1 MGVNYDD
8 SSIGQLIGADR
19 IRTRPASMLGSS
31 SLDGAK
37 HGFTEIYGNSLDEH
51 SAGFGKQLD
60 IKYYK
65 DASVS
70 VRDYGRGVPL
80 GWNNNEK
87 IRNWNWHTIYNELYA
102 GGKYETNQE
111 ALSKIK
117 DWSNFDATQ
126 FSYLYSVGLN
136 GLGAASTQ
144 YTSEYFVVKSYR
156 DGKCTSRSFERGIPL
171 VNGKPFDMFTA
182 TQEEIESIPEEICDT
197 DEPNGTFVHW
207 KPDDSVFDGTDMGAD
222 WLFETCKDIAG
233 VAGITLVFENE
244 CTGEKVTIQGGTLR
258 DVVESHG
265 GDSLVRNEDGDFVTL
280 TGNNF
285 THGTIKV
292 EGKPYI
298 YVCEC
303 EVVISFTKSE
313 IPHACYHNL
322 VRMKDGMQYEG
333 IRDALFAFLQ
343 ERGRVEGLKI
353 SNKDYMDFFQVV
365 VSTKSNYA
373 SFRNQTKD
381 AVDDVFIYTIVKET
395 VLDKLRVEFGKRN
408 AALLKVVNQILE
420 ETRTRITTEAYREVV
435 KKSAKIKKEKLPD
448 KFASCDAYEQKRYSE
463 VELWITEGDS
473 AKGSVKD
480 ARSKAFQAVFAI
492 RGKGLN
498 VAKAS
503 IKKILENKEIRGI
516 FRILGVGFDINVK
529 GETLFDI
536 NDLKVG
542 KIIIATDADEDGY
555 QIRVLVFLIFYV
567 LAPKLL
573 TGGYVYIAESPR
585 FGIDLTDGTRLYA
598 RNDAH
603 RDQIKA
609 EYGSRVKRIERYKGL
624 GEVDAE
630 VLRETTVAPE
640 HRTLIPVTVDFNNET
655 ERELIDA
662 LFGADKYGQ
671 RKAIISAVLGSNVMD
686 MIEDNALLLD
696 EIEDSDI
703 EDETEYEV
711 V

>member
-244 CTGEKVTIQGGTLR
+244 CTGEKVTIQ
-258 DVVESHG
+258 
-265 GDSLVRNEDGDFVTL
+265 
-280 TGNNF
+280 
-285 THGTIKV
+285 
-292 EGKPYI
+292 
-298 YVCEC
+298 C
-303 EVVISFTKSE
+303 
-313 IPHACYHNL
+313 
-322 VRMKDGMQYEG
+322 
-333 IRDALFAFLQ
+333 
-343 ERGRVEGLKI
+343 
-353 SNKDYMDFFQVV
+353 
-365 VSTKSNYA
+365 
-373 SFRNQTKD
+373 
-381 AVDDVFIYTIVKET
+381 
-395 VLDKLRVEFGKRN
+395 
-408 AALLKVVNQILE
+408 
-420 ETRTRITTEAYREVV
+420 
-435 KKSAKIKKEKLPD
+435 
-448 KFASCDAYEQKRYSE
+448 
-463 VELWITEGDS
+463 
-473 AKGSVKD
+473 
-480 ARSKAFQAVFAI
+480 
-492 RGKGLN
+492 
-498 VAKAS
+498 
-503 IKKILENKEIRGI
+503 
-516 FRILGVGFDINVK
+516 
-529 GETLFDI
+529 
-536 NDLKVG
+536 
-542 KIIIATDADEDGY
+542 
-555 QIRVLVFLIFYV
+555 
-567 LAPKLL
+567 
-573 TGGYVYIAESPR
+573 
-585 FGIDLTDGTRLYA
+585 
-598 RNDAH
+598 
-603 RDQIKA
+603 
-609 EYGSRVKRIERYKGL
+609 
-624 GEVDAE
+624 
-630 VLRETTVAPE
+630 
-640 HRTLIPVTVDFNNET
+640 
-655 ERELIDA
+655 
-662 LFGADKYGQ
+662 
-671 RKAIISAVLGSNVMD
+671 
-686 MIEDNALLLD
+686 
-696 EIEDSDI
+696 
-703 EDETEYEV
+703 
-711 V
+711 